1 MTKLYLLN
9 KLKDYIFSNSIC
21 IRTMGTDWKIE
32 LFKAKLKPNLNKY
45 TRIQVALV
53 IKENSSEVIAIDVYK
68 KDGSSLRITKNF
80 DDFMRKN
87 YNVQPIKDKNCY
99 NQFKIND
106 IKHIINNDSNEPNTL
121 VNKIQEM
128 FDNLLTNVFGDKS
141 RYKQHPIN
149 TELTKKYFI
158 LNANT
163 NNVEYVLELVFD
175 EPNHCVN
182 FQVLDY
188 TTKGVDDIDLFP
200 YILNENEDNP
210 YFLAIQ
216 QLDKLGMFK
225 LMFDDIDLT
234 EEYISNVLTLIKLK
248 LVTDKLSLE
257 TKSVKPIDEK
267 LFNIINNLST
277 IDKLKLL
284 KDLEQKNQEGEK
296 K

>member
-45 TRIQVALV
+45 TRIQAALV

-121 VNKIQEM
+121 VDKIQEM

-141 RYKQHPIN
+141 RYIQHPIN

-188 TTKGVDDIDLFP
+188 ITKGVDDIDLFS
-200 YILNENEDNP
+200 YVLNENEDNP

-248 LVTDKLSLE
+248 LVIDKLSLE

-267 LFNIINNLST
+267 LFNLVNNLSSE
-277 IDKLKLL
+277 DKLKLI
-284 KDLEQKNQEGEK
+284 KDLESK
-296 K
+296 

>member
-9 KLKDYIFSNSIC
+9 KLKDYIFSNSVR

-45 TRIQVALV
+45 TRIQAALV

-68 KDGSSLRITKNF
+68 KDGSSLRITKKF
-80 DDFMRKN
+80 DEFMRKN
-87 YNVQPIKDKNCY
+87 YNVQPVKSKNCY

-106 IKHIINNDSNEPNTL
+106 IKHITNTDSNEPVTL
-121 VNKIQEM
+121 TDKIQEM
-128 FDNLLTNVFGDKS
+128 FDNLLANVFGDKS

-158 LNANT
+158 LNANI

-182 FQVLDY
+182 FQVLDS
-188 TTKGVDDIDLFP
+188 TTKGVDDIYLFP
-200 YILNENEDNP
+200 YVLNETKENP

-216 QLDKLGMFK
+216 QLDKLEMFN
-225 LMFDDIDLT
+225 LMFDGINLT
-234 EEYISNVLTLIKLK
+234 KEYVSNILVLIKLK
-248 LVTDKLSLE
+248 LITDKLSKLSLE
-257 TKSVKPIDEK
+257 TKSVNSIDEK
-267 LFNIINNLST
+267 LFNLVNNLSSE
-277 IDKLKLL
+277 DKLKLL
-284 KDLEQKNQEGEK
+284 KDLESK
-296 K
+296 